1 MDNHQATKEAFTGDG
16 WLRTGDLVKKT
27 RTDIRCHRAIKE
39 LIIKGGE
46 NIAPREIDEALY
58 ANPDVVEAAAFSVPC
73 ETYGER
79 VHAAVKLRDGTKIS
93 VENLI
98 EECVNR
104 LGDFKAPDQV
114 FVLEE
119 LPKGPSGKIQRVML
133 AKFIE
138 NIAK

>member
-1 MDNHQATKEAFTGDG
+1 M
-16 WLRTGDLVKKT
+16 
-27 RTDIRCHRAIKE
+27 
-39 LIIKGGE
+39 
-46 NIAPREIDEALY
+46 
-58 ANPDVVEAAAFSVPC
+58 
-73 ETYGER
+73 
-79 VHAAVKLRDGTKIS
+79 HAAVKLRDGTEIS
-93 VENLI
+93 VENLK

-104 LGDFKAPDQV
+104 LGEFKAPDQV